1 MGSFKCPK
9 CQAATSGGVDFCPH
23 CGTPWTIECQKCGGR
38 WRFFYEYKFCP
49 TCGERVAA
57 QEAKAKV

>member
-9 CQAATSGGVDFCPH
+9 CQAATSGDSDFCPH
-23 CGTPWTIECQKCGGR
+23 CGTPWTIRCPKCGGT
-38 WRFFYEYKFCP
+38 WRFFYQYRFCP